1 MRKKTGKGAPK
12 GNKNAVGNKG
22 GKGAPIGNK
31 FALKTG
37 EHATIWLNTLTDEE
51 VELSQQ
57 VDFTPLKQID
67 EEILL
72 LTIRERRM
80 LQNISDLKSQKELA
94 ESEIHFKGDRIT
106 KQVKYTKLLIDKLV
120 AAEDALT
127 RVQEKKI
134 RAVETKQK
142 LLDKIGLQDNDL
154 TIKIERATNGSQQ
167 TS

>member
-37 EHATIWLNTLTDEE
+37 EHATIWLDTLTDEE

-94 ESEIHFKGDRIT
+94 ET
-106 KQVKYTKLLIDKLV
+106 
-120 AAEDALT
+120 
-127 RVQEKKI
+127 
-134 RAVETKQK
+134 
-142 LLDKIGLQDNDL
+142 
-154 TIKIERATNGSQQ
+154 SQIYK
-167 TS
+167 TFD